1 MTFQMQP
8 KYIRDRQPLMDVGA
22 DQTPL
27 SAPSKKGRSARDP
40 DTRREMKDKDL
51 LEPDADWYPMKSET
65 HFDETG
71 KPKKDWVWGWAANTV
86 IRVNHDATAPADI
99 PLIAVGFSLSQ
110 PGAKH
115 LPADT
120 VRIHRLI
127 RDRGHQPGRCT
138 TDLGY
143 FSQLSFNSLGLPMK
157 LLGFMPL
164 TTYKTTQMGTK
175 GGKKGAL
182 YNEGLFLCPGV
193 PKTLANA
200 TLDAVNHKID
210 EATCRK
216 RIGERLHF
224 QLRDKERPGANG
236 STPKMC
242 PALGPSETVECELR
256 PLHPKAPRNKDR
268 SHTVLPKDFVPDKI
282 CTQSSVTFKST
293 DNSDKTQDMPYGTE
307 EHAITYTRDRNTN
320 EGFHAFMRETGYE
333 AISNSSRR
341 RIRGLAAQQFIT
353 TLLFVSANI
362 RKIAAFLH
370 DEKVRNASTSPRPK
384 LTPKQSPVRW
394 RDKDG
399 KNPYRAKWPLKKL
412 PEAALGVDP
421 PPQPSHHSNAP
432 HNSARPGRFVAPKTG
447 ATDRPWA
454 CFCIPTRDLTR
465 PIDRSVTKRSRKRL
479 RRISSPAG

>member
-1 MTFQMQP
+1 MQP

-40 DTRREMKDKDL
+40 DTRREMKVKDL

-138 TDLGY
+138 TDMGY
-143 FSQLSFNSLGLPMK
+143 FSQLSFNSLWLPMK

-242 PALGPSETVECELR
+242 PALGPSATVECELR
-256 PLHPKAPRNKDR
+256 PLHPKAPRKR
-268 SHTVLPKDFVPDKI
+268 
-282 CTQSSVTFKST
+282 
-293 DNSDKTQDMPYGTE
+293 
-307 EHAITYTRDRNTN
+307 AARTR
-320 EGFHAFMRETGYE
+320 YC
-333 AISNSSRR
+333 
-341 RIRGLAAQQFIT
+341 
-353 TLLFVSANI
+353 
-362 RKIAAFLH
+362 
-370 DEKVRNASTSPRPK
+370 
-384 LTPKQSPVRW
+384 
-394 RDKDG
+394 
-399 KNPYRAKWPLKKL
+399 LK
-412 PEAALGVDP
+412 
-421 PPQPSHHSNAP
+421 
-432 HNSARPGRFVAPKTG
+432 
-447 ATDRPWA
+447 
-454 CFCIPTRDLTR
+454 
-465 PIDRSVTKRSRKRL
+465 
-479 RRISSPAG
+479 ISSPTKSARKAQSRSRAPTTATKPKTCPTAPKNTP